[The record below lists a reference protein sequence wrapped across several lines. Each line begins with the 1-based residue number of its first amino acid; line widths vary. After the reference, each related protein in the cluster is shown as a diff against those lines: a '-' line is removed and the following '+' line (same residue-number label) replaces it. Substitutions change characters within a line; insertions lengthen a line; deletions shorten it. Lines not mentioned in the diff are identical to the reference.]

1 MSKFPLE
8 PSYSKALISSLLMDC
23 EEDMITIVSLLSTE
37 NIWSRVSRSNEE
49 QHEEFIKTQ
58 NNFARL
64 EGDHET
70 NLDIYKKWKKN
81 NYSDAWCAA
90 NFINLRALKQA
101 KNIKGQIH
109 DLLEKIDLKICEK
122 TLENDSIYQR
132 YQELKAKKKA
142 SGPDKKLSK
151 VEEKIKSKEKE
162 KLVKYD
168 IDEDEL
174 NESTVFRM
182 ALCTGFYFNS
192 ARRVA
197 NSQSDYLILAEGNIV
212 NMDPQSVY
220 GLKEIY
226 PDYVVFT
233 ELGGTTIVR
242 GLMRIVSKIKLEWI
256 KDYIPKMQSVDTF
269 ELAGLTHQL
278 MANRSNNKR
287 KSDKDLEGSKK
298 EEEKKKQ
305 EKMNEAKL
313 RYEERKKLKK

>member
-1 MSKFPLE
+1 
-8 PSYSKALISSLLMDC
+8 
-23 EEDMITIVSLLSTE
+23 
-37 NIWSRVSRSNEE
+37 
-49 QHEEFIKTQ
+49 
-58 NNFARL
+58 
-64 EGDHET
+64 
-70 NLDIYKKWKKN
+70 
-81 NYSDAWCAA
+81 
-90 NFINLRALKQA
+90 
-101 KNIKGQIH
+101 
-109 DLLEKIDLKICEK
+109 
-122 TLENDSIYQR
+122 
-132 YQELKAKKKA
+132 
-142 SGPDKKLSK
+142 